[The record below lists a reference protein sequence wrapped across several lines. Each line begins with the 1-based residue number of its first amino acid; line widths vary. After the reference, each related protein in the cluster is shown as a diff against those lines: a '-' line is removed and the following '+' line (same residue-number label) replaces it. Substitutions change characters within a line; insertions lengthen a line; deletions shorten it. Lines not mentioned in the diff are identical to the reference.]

1 MKSRWLWVG
10 LFAALLFY
18 LSLFPY
24 NFDFSRSI
32 LAPRFDWPRTDG
44 DWMDTFLNLL
54 AYMPLGFLTRR
65 ANGLVPALIVGASLS
80 ALVELGQSFL
90 PTRHPSIRDFVLNTA
105 GTAIGW
111 SAGRIV
117 EEEYSRHLSGFQAL
131 FRSRLAILGWLL
143 WFIWQAAPLVP
154 LLRRSQLY
162 LFWTALSHPQLSL
175 ERIASQAIAIAFLVK
190 ITPLERWRTCTIAAL
205 GILWSGLVFRNAFDY
220 SDLLGLACGVLLA
233 NAPWPILATLS
244 FAHLAYLQFHAIG
257 QNLDSQQRF
266 SWFPMAGF
274 TSAPFP
280 VLRTTAGKAIL
291 YGATIFAAARSRIHI
306 AAATSLVALLL
317 AIGEYL
323 QQTIP
328 GRTPEIT
335 DPLLAIAMAFLFH
348 HLAKSP
354 QSEPPL
360 PPR

>member
-24 NFDFSRSI
+24 NFDFTRRVP
-32 LAPRFDWPRTDG
+32 APRFDWPRTDG
-44 DWMDTFLNLL
+44 DWVDAFLNLL
-54 AYMPLGFLTRR
+54 AYMPLGFLARR
-65 ANGLVPALIVGASLS
+65 ATGLFPALILGASLS
-80 ALVELGQSFL
+80 ALVELTQSFL
-90 PTRHPSIRDFVLNTA
+90 PIRHPSIRDFLLNSA

-111 SAGRIV
+111 SAGRII
-117 EEEYSRHLSGFQAL
+117 EEKHTRRLSGFQAL
-131 FRSRLAILGWLL
+131 FRSRLAILCWLL

-154 LLRRSQLY
+154 LLRRSQLH
-162 LFWTALSHPQLSL
+162 LFWTALNHPQLSF
-175 ERIASQAIAIAFLVK
+175 ERIASQTLAIAFLIK
-190 ITPLERWRTCTIAAL
+190 ITPLERWRTYTIAGL
-205 GILWSGLVFRNAFDY
+205 GILWSGFSFRNPFDY
-220 SDLLGLACGVLLA
+220 SDLIGLACGALLSR
-233 NAPWPILATLS
+233 APWPIIATLG
-244 FAHLAYLQFHAIG
+244 FTHLAYLQFHAIG
-257 QNLDSQQRF
+257 HSLDSQQRF

-291 YGATIFAAARSRIHI
+291 YGATIFAATKSRMPV
-306 AAATSLVALLL
+306 AAATVLVAVLL
-317 AIGEYL
+317 AVGEYF
-323 QQTIP
+323 QQNIP

-335 DPLLAIAMAFLFH
+335 DPLLAIAAGLLFH
-348 HLAKSP
+348 QLAKSP

>member
-1 MKSRWLWVG
+1 MKSRWLWVV

-32 LAPRFDWPRTDG
+32 RAPRFDWPRTDG
-44 DWMDTFLNLL
+44 DWIDTFLNLL
-54 AYMPLGFLTRR
+54 AYMPLGFLARR
-65 ANGLVPALIVGASLS
+65 ANGLVPALLVGASLS
-80 ALVELGQSFL
+80 ALVELMQSFV

-154 LLRRSQLY
+154 LLRRSQLH
-162 LFWTALSHPQLSL
+162 LFWTALTHPQLSF
-175 ERIASQAIAIAFLVK
+175 ERIVSQALAIAFLAK
-190 ITPLERWRTCTIAAL
+190 ITPLERWRTYTIASI
-205 GILWSGLVFRNAFDY
+205 GILWGGLAFRNAFDY
-220 SDLLGLACGVLLA
+220 SDLLGLACGALLA
-233 NAPWPILATLS
+233 STPWPLLATFGL
-244 FAHLAYLQFHAIG
+244 AHLAYVQFHAIG
-257 QNLDSQQRF
+257 QNLDPQQRF

-280 VLRTTAGKAIL
+280 VLRTTAGKALL
-291 YGATIFAAARSRIHI
+291 YGATIFAATKSRMHI
-306 AAATSLVALLL
+306 AAATVLVAVLL
-317 AIGEYL
+317 AVGEYF
-323 QQTIP
+323 QQNIP

-335 DPLLAIAMAFLFH
+335 DPLLAIAAGLLFH
-348 HLAKSP
+348 QLAKSP

>member
-1 MKSRWLWVG
+1 MG

-24 NFDFSRSI
+24 SFDFTRRI
-32 LAPRFDWPRTDG
+32 PAPRFDWPRTDG
-44 DWMDTFLNLL
+44 DWIDTFLNLL
-54 AYMPLGFLTRR
+54 AYMPLGFLARR
-65 ANGLVPALIVGASLS
+65 ATGLLQALLIGASLS
-80 ALVELGQSFL
+80 ALVELTQSFL
-90 PTRHPSIRDFVLNTA
+90 PIRHPSIRDFVLNTV

-117 EEEYSRHLSGFQAL
+117 EVEYSRHLTGFHAL
-131 FRSRLAILGWLL
+131 FRSRLAILAWLL

-162 LFWTALSHPQLSL
+162 LFWTALTHPQLSL
-175 ERIASQAIAIAFLVK
+175 ERIASQAIAFAFLAK
-190 ITPLERWRTCTIAAL
+190 ITPIERWRTCTIAAL
-205 GILWSGLVFRNAFDY
+205 GILWSGLAFRNAFDY
-220 SDLLGLACGVLLA
+220 SDLLGLAFGVLLA
-233 NAPWPILATLS
+233 NAPWPVLAALG
-244 FAHLAYLQFHAIG
+244 FAHLAYLQFHSIG
-257 QNLDSQQRF
+257 QDLDSRQRF

-280 VLRTTAGKAIL
+280 VLRTTARKALL
-291 YGATIFAAARSRIHI
+291 YGATIVAATRSRIPI
-306 AAATSLVALLL
+306 AAATILVALLL

-335 DPLLAIAMAFLFH
+335 DPLLAIVMAFLFH
-348 HLAKSP
+348 QLAKSP